1 MAQATI
7 DLSGLLTNIEATTW
21 SAAEDLAE
29 LIQVKDAKI
38 DALVKAIEAKN
49 AQVEALIHAL
59 RINNENVDALTETIR
74 SNEGMGGVSIM
85 RDQILANARAVW
97 PNAQRYNGRGITHV
111 ALDVIVFGQGCTT
124 AAAVV
129 HTSEDGRLIVF
140 VRGGDANSAGQAMYS
155 LLETTMAMLSH
166 FGQPVFS
173 EGDVYGTIVHGDVNG
188 GHWYCPPRSSLD
200 AWST

>member
-85 RDQILANARAVW
+85 RDQILGNDPLPPPSSTNSTDGSSKRPRCVAERAALQRKRHHAR
-97 PNAQRYNGRGITHV
+97 G
-111 ALDVIVFGQGCTT
+111 
-124 AAAVV
+124 
-129 HTSEDGRLIVF
+129 S
-140 VRGGDANSAGQAMYS
+140 
-155 LLETTMAMLSH
+155 
-166 FGQPVFS
+166 
-173 EGDVYGTIVHGDVNG
+173 
-188 GHWYCPPRSSLD
+188 
-200 AWST
+200 